1 MKSLIK
7 AIVFFGILQFSIS
20 SRAQSTADTLAIQ
33 TILQEQVES
42 WNKGDAKTY
51 SLHFAEDGTFT
62 NILGL
67 YYTGHKEFL
76 DRVDLIFNG
85 AFKGTKM
92 IQNDVSLKF
101 VTPGVAIVETII
113 WVHGFS
119 PQGSPEGTY
128 LDDNGNLRTRLLQVM
143 VKDGENWEIA
153 AFHNIDIK
161 PGIPSPKPN

>member
-1 MKSLIK
+1 MKTLII

-33 TILQEQVES
+33 TILQEQVDS
-42 WNKGDAKTY
+42 WNKGDSKTY
-51 SLHFAEDGTFT
+51 SFHFAEDGTFT

-85 AFKGTKM
+85 AFKGTRM

-101 VTPGVAIVETII
+101 VTPER
-113 WVHGFS
+113 WRK
-119 PQGSPEGTY
+119 
-128 LDDNGNLRTRLLQVM
+128 LGNCSVSQ
-143 VKDGENWEIA
+143 
-153 AFHNIDIK
+153 H
-161 PGIPSPKPN
+161 